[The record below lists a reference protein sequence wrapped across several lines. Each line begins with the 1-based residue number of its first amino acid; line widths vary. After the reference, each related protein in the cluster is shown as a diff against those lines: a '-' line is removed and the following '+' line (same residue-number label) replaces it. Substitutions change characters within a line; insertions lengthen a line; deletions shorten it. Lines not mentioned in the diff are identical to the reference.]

1 MINKRA
7 SAHAP
12 TRCQLPVG
20 VRDNVDDDPAASIN
34 EEYVVVV
41 TDPALVP
48 ARPRQAVARVVVDVI
63 ARRIIT
69 QGDPNCA
76 TKCLIPK
83 GRAPPGSVTDIAVLV
98 AIVPPMI
105 AAPIA
110 SGVASVSEIFQPRPV
125 RVAAVVAD
133 LTRLAAA
140 IITVH
145 FTPIVAVSPQ
155 VVMIRWVVL
164 GLSPYWHE
172 GRGNQPCQ
180 NGFLTEL
187 VHSLNLSDVHR

>member
-12 TRCQLPVG
+12 TRSQLPVG
-20 VRDNVDDDPAASIN
+20 VRDGIDDDPAAYIN
-34 EEYVVVV
+34 EEYVGGA

-48 ARPRQAVARVVVDVI
+48 VRPRQAVARVVVDLI
-63 ARRIIT
+63 TRRIIA
-69 QGDPNCA
+69 QGNPNWG

-83 GRAPPGSVTDIAVLV
+83 GRASPGPVTDIAVLV
-98 AIVPPMI
+98 TIVPPMI

-110 SGVASVSEIFQPRPV
+110 SSVASVSEIFQPRPV
-125 RVAAVVAD
+125 RVAAVVPD
-133 LTRLAAA
+133 LKRLAAA

-187 VHSLNLSDVHR
+187 VHSLTLSDVHR

>member
-1 MINKRA
+1 M
-7 SAHAP
+7 
-12 TRCQLPVG
+12 
-20 VRDNVDDDPAASIN
+20 
-34 EEYVVVV
+34 

-63 ARRIIT
+63 TRRIIA
-69 QGDPNCA
+69 QGDPNYG
-76 TKCLIPK
+76 TKYLKPK

-105 AAPIA
+105 AAPIV
-110 SGVASVSEIFQPRPV
+110 SGVASVSEIFLPRPV
-125 RVAAVVAD
+125 RVAAVVPD
-133 LTRLAAA
+133 LTRLAAT

-145 FTPIVAVSPQ
+145 FTPIVTVSPQ

-164 GLSPYWHE
+164 GLSPHWHE

-180 NGFLTEL
+180 NSFLNEL
-187 VHSLNLSDVHR
+187 VHSLTLSDVHR